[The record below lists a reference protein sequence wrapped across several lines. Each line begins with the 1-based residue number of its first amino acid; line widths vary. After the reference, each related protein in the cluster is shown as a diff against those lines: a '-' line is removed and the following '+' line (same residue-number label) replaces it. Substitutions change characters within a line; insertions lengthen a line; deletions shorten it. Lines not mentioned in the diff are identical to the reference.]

1 MVNIDIDKLAEE
13 VMNAYVE
20 LDNRLYGKGRFP
32 NSHFRTFFDAVV
44 CYVES
49 TKDAKMIHRSVA
61 SAVSGLREILSL
73 QTSLA
78 SDRAIADADR
88 LECMLFGGYDP
99 HFEGDE
105 PPGL

>member
-1 MVNIDIDKLAEE
+1 MVKIDVDRLAEE
-13 VMNAYVE
+13 VLNAYLE
-20 LDNRLYGKGRFP
+20 FESRLVRKGRFP
-32 NSHFRTFFDAVV
+32 NSHFKVFFDAVV

-88 LECMLFGGYDP
+88 LECMLFSGYDP